1 MKKCASF
8 EEEKGARYIWDS
20 YYGII
25 IFRCLSSTK
34 PCLRFLLNYFARKIK
49 GCYKSSLGNEVD
61 FRDIMNVFPN
71 ILALITTTLMSS
83 YHLKTLV
90 PFCLRR
96 KRPENAFLTLIV
108 NYFKIVQK
116 NKLCYSKQQ

>member
-1 MKKCASF
+1 MKKCTSF

-25 IFRCLSSTK
+25 SFRYLSSTK
-34 PCLRFLLNYFARKIK
+34 LCLRFLLNYFARKIK
-49 GCYKSSLGNEVD
+49 GCYQSFLGNEVD
-61 FRDIMNVFPN
+61 FRDIMNVSSN